1 MRQDWI
7 EFKGKLLSDGQY
19 NFSLRPEYI
28 VAIDGKEGKA
38 MTEIQYDTGSDQL
51 TYYATEPYRQVKQKI
66 MDAEK
71 YDLND
76 VVVEHFTDDEY
87 VTLFVMVLAALGK
100 SDESNN
106 DEGLIS
112 IKNKLSKIIEKN
124 K

>member
-28 VAIDGKEGKA
+28 VAIDGK
-38 MTEIQYDTGSDQL
+38 
-51 TYYATEPYRQVKQKI
+51 
-66 MDAEK
+66 
-71 YDLND
+71 
-76 VVVEHFTDDEY
+76 
-87 VTLFVMVLAALGK
+87 
-100 SDESNN
+100 
-106 DEGLIS
+106 GLIS

>member
-7 EFKGKLLSDGQY
+7 EFEWYKGRKVSTRTDYIMNIREGIDSSNKECVMIGCSDG
-19 NFSLRPEYI
+19 E
-28 VAIDGKEGKA
+28 
-38 MTEIQYDTGSDQL
+38 
-51 TYYATEPYRQVKQKI
+51 ATFDLYSYMPYEQVKQKV

-71 YDLND
+71 VDLND

-87 VTLFVMVLAALGK
+87 VTLFVMVLAALSKG
-100 SDESNN
+100 DESNN